1 MAKLERGNYV
11 ELLIPIIILSFFLI
25 YPVTRVIVGGVLSST
40 SNPFQKI
47 LSDYPTQFAIA
58 FTFSQ
63 AFISTIASVMVGLP
77 GALIISR
84 LDFKGKS
91 LVRALIVVP
100 FVLPPI
106 AVVVGI
112 IQMFGSY
119 GIIDSFLMSLFHSS
133 TSVFNISDGIV
144 GIVLAHTF
152 YNAPLV
158 ILLVSS
164 SLERMNP
171 EIEDAADMLGAN
183 SIQRFKRITLPQI
196 LPALSAAAI
205 LTFIFC
211 FMSFPIVL
219 ALGNDVYNTIE
230 ILIWNSYKAGHL
242 GLASSLALLQILITL
257 TLAVVYLR
265 LGRTRNQDVAPTS
278 TIRTIRFTKY
288 RYREQGLILVYMLSM
303 LIFIGGPM
311 ISIFRAA
318 VYDPM
323 LQQYTAK
330 GLVYLFTS
338 GTNGGL
344 GFVINTLF
352 YGFLATLLSIIL
364 GIPLAYAHK
373 SEKRIL
379 PTLSSMMVLLPLGIS
394 SITLAY
400 GLMEAIAVPLGLS
413 LHPWPIIVI
422 AQTII
427 GLPFTARALEI
438 SLNNIDP
445 NILNQAD
452 LLGASRF
459 QRFFFVDVPLLL
471 PGILVGAVFAF
482 AMAIGDMTA
491 TLLIAIPANYT
502 VAVGVY
508 KNLDVR
514 KFVQAG
520 ASALF
525 LVIICVLA
533 YLIMEKVSK
542 GSTGSAL

>member
-230 ILIWNSYKAGHL
+230 VLIWNSYRAGDL
-242 GLASSLALLQILITL
+242 GIASSLALLQILITMA
-257 TLAVVYLR
+257 LAAFYMRV
-265 LGRTRNQDVAPTS
+265 GRTRNQDVAPTS
-278 TIRTIRFTKY
+278 AIRTITFAKY
-288 RYREQGLILVYMLSM
+288 RYHEQGLILIYMLSM

-318 VYDPM
+318 VYDPL
-323 LQQYTAK
+323 LQQYTTK
-330 GLVYLFTS
+330 GLTYLFTS
-338 GTNGGL
+338 GPNGGL
-344 GFVINTLF
+344 GFLINTLF

-379 PTLSSMMVLLPLGIS
+379 PTLSSMLVLLPLGIS

-422 AQTII
+422 AQTLI

-459 QRFFFVDVPLLL
+459 QRFFFVDIPLLL

-491 TLLIAIPANYT
+491 TLLIALPQNYT
-502 VAVGVY
+502 LAIGVY

-514 KFVQAG
+514 KYVQAG
-520 ASALF
+520 SSALF
-525 LVIICVLA
+525 LVFICVLA
-533 YLIMEKVSK
+533 YLMMEKISK